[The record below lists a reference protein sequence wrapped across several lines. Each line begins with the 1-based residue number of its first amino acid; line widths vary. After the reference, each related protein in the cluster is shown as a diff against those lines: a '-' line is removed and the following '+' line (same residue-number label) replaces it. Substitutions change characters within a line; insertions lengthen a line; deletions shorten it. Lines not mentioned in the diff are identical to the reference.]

1 MAVSYTHLDVYKR
14 QEEAPAPLLPAPVRE
29 ALIAAA
35 IRLGQAA
42 NYRSAGTVEF
52 LYDAERERFF
62 FLEVNTRLQVEHGVT
77 EEVMG
82 LALVEWMI
90 RGAGGDYS
98 FLDTPAPEP
107 QGHAIQVRLYA
118 ECPAQDYRPTSGT
131 LTAVR
136 FPDTIRTETWVMAG
150 SAVSVWYDPM
160 LAKLIVHGASREAA
174 VAALQQAL
182 AQTGVDGIETN
193 LRWLREVAR
202 LPAFTSG
209 DVSTRALDAVA
220 YTCLLYTSRC
230 V

>member
-1 MAVSYTHLDVYKR
+1 MCIRDR
-14 QEEAPAPLLPAPVRE
+14 RE

-82 LALVEWMI
+82 LDLVEWMI

-118 ECPAQDYRPTSGT
+118 EDPAQDYRPTSGT

-160 LAKLIVHGASREAA
+160 LAKLIA
-174 VAALQQAL
+174 VSYTHLDVYKRQGRTRRDGQA
-182 AQTGVDGIETN
+182 GGHH
-193 LRWLREVAR
+193 AR
-202 LPAFTSG
+202 YVRQPAHHHLS
-209 DVSTRALDAVA
+209 L
-220 YTCLLYTSRC
+220 
-230 V
+230 